1 MNGERAMN
9 QKTEQQ
15 KLSNLDNREKRNYI
29 YIKKNEQSF
38 MNLWNKNKRSNIH
51 VIR

>member
-15 KLSNLDNREKRNYI
+15 KLSNLDNRDKRNYI
-29 YIKKNEQSF
+29 YKKK
-38 MNLWNKNKRSNIH
+38 MNRAS
-51 VIR
+51 